1 MDAPPPRKRRRN
13 RRQGRPSRRAEGH
26 EAAQEAAE
34 LEPEQSVPDHP
45 LIPGGAPEV
54 VTTAEALADLVEH
67 VRTAGSFAYDTE
79 FIGEETYHP
88 RFCLIQI
95 ATAERIALVDPLAD
109 LDITSVW
116 ELIADP
122 ECETIVHA
130 GQQDLEPVVRFIDR
144 APAAIFDTQIAAGFA
159 DRPYPL
165 GLRQLV
171 EEFVGLRIGKAL
183 TFTRWDR
190 RPLSKVHLRYAAN
203 DVRYLPA
210 VRCALAE
217 DLEQRGHGEWARAE
231 CAGMGRAE
239 LYRFNPDAR
248 LTRIL
253 GTHQLKPRKTALLRE
268 LIILR
273 NEISRTQDQPPR
285 TLLKDEVLIRL
296 ARNPARTQD
305 EISAVKGMPWP
316 VAETH
321 GERIIEITAGVLD
334 IPSEDLP
341 RKRGS
346 VETPT
351 DRVRID
357 SLWALVSAY
366 CLGRAISPAL
376 VGNRAR
382 IAEYYFQA
390 RAGTLDGDC
399 AIIQGWR
406 GELVGEMLASLRDGD
421 GAVSLT
427 WNDERLQSSVAR
439 GDT

>member
-1 MDAPPPRKRRRN
+1 MDAPSPRKRRR
-13 RRQGRPSRRAEGH
+13 RRRRGRPSRRAEGH
-26 EAAQEAAE
+26 DAAQEAAE
-34 LEPEQSVPDHP
+34 LEPDHSVPEHP
-45 LIPGGAPEV
+45 LIPAGTPELIE
-54 VTTAEALADLVEH
+54 TPEDLADLVEH
-67 VRTAGSFAYDTE
+67 VRAVGSFAYDTE

-95 ATAERIALVDPLAD
+95 ATGERLALVDPLAD
-109 LDITSVW
+109 LDVTSVW
-116 ELIADP
+116 ELVADP

-130 GQQDLEPVVRFIDR
+130 GQQDLEPVVRFLDR
-144 APAAIFDTQIAAGFA
+144 SPAAIFDTQIAAAFV

-171 EEFVGLRIGKAL
+171 EEFVGLRLGKAL

-210 VRCALAE
+210 VRAALDE
-217 DLEQRGHGEWARAE
+217 ELGRLGHRAWARAE
-231 CAGMGRAE
+231 CDSMCRAD

-273 NEISRTQDQPPR
+273 NKISVAQDQPPR
-285 TLLKDEVLIRL
+285 TLLKDEVLVRL
-296 ARNPARTQD
+296 ARNPARTPD
-305 EISAVKGMPWP
+305 EVGAVKGMPWP
-316 VAETH
+316 VAEAH
-321 GERIIEITAGVLD
+321 GQRILD
-334 IPSEDLP
+334 ITERVLALPSEDLP
-341 RKRGS
+341 RKRGG

-382 IAEYYFQA
+382 VAEYYFQA

-406 GELVGEMLASLRDGD
+406 GELVGAMLETLRQGGGNVSLRWG
-421 GAVSLT
+421 
-427 WNDERLQSSVAR
+427 DERLESQVSP
-439 GDT
+439 GDS